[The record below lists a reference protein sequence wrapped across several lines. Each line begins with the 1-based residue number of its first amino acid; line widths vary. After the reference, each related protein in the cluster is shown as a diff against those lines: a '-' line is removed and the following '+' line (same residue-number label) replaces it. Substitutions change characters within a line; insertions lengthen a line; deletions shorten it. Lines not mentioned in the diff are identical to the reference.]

1 MLCVLDPV
9 WDGVGALAE
18 MVSSMGLGG
27 RRASQTG
34 FQVAGQAA
42 LAESAPTYQVPYI
55 LLVSKGGEFEKNMS
69 VLQNRCPEL
78 CGEMSVGL
86 SRDRLVG
93 RSGVKMDFGEVT
105 PGKKLSQGRPNPS
118 GLCDVMVPTRQTRE
132 VLTQPSLGAPFPR
145 PDDLPG
151 RPPEISSWAR

>member
-9 WDGVGALAE
+9 WDGWERLQRWSVARAGRQEGITDRLP
-18 MVSSMGLGG
+18 GG
-27 RRASQTG
+27 R
-34 FQVAGQAA
+34 QAA

-93 RSGVKMDFGEVT
+93 
-105 PGKKLSQGRPNPS
+105 
-118 GLCDVMVPTRQTRE
+118 
-132 VLTQPSLGAPFPR
+132 
-145 PDDLPG
+145 
-151 RPPEISSWAR
+151 